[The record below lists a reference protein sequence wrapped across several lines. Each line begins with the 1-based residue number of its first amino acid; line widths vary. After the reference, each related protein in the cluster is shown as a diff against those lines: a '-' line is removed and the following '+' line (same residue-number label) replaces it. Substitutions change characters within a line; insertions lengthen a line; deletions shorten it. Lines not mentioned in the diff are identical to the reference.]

1 LISHNKI
8 FDYPDFRTTKKNLA
22 MKATTKDSSK
32 DSSNNLV
39 WSGRRHLLDTKDLT
53 LNEVEYLFD
62 LARKFDAG
70 GAKAVPLPAV
80 ILGRTVA
87 NVFYENSTRTRSSFE
102 IAGKTMGLN
111 VINLDVGTSSVK
123 KGETIED
130 TGRALKAM
138 RVDIVVQRHA
148 SSGTAHQMAQ
158 LFGDTMHI
166 INAGDGANAHPTQAL
181 LDALTMQEIR
191 GDLRGA
197 KVAIIGDVTH
207 SRVARSNLWLLK
219 LLGAEVHFAGPPTLM
234 PKDMEALGSKVHKRV
249 EDALRDADFVIV
261 LRLQLERQQS
271 GLIPSI
277 DEYAQF
283 YRVDHKRLSLAKP
296 GVKVMHPGPMNR
308 DIEIT
313 DSLADDPQFSL
324 VERQVAN
331 GLAIRLAC
339 FYALYTTH
347 KSS

>member
-1 LISHNKI
+1 MKERQVS
-8 FDYPDFRTTKKNLA
+8 A
-22 MKATTKDSSK
+22 MKVTSNAKSMNSS
-32 DSSNNLV
+32 SNLV

-53 LNEVEYLFD
+53 LQEVEYLFD

-70 GAKAVPLPAV
+70 GPKAVPLPAV
-80 ILGRTVA
+80 VLGRTVA

-111 VINLDVGTSSVK
+111 VINLDVATSSVK

-130 TGRALKAM
+130 TGRTLKAM
-138 RVDIVVQRHA
+138 RVDIVVQRHS

-191 GDLRGA
+191 GNLRGA
-197 KVAIIGDVTH
+197 KVAIIGDVAH

-234 PKDMEALGSKVHKRV
+234 PKHMATLGCYVHKRV
-249 EDALRDADFVIV
+249 EDAVKDSDFVMV

-271 GLIPSI
+271 GLIPSL
-277 DEYAQF
+277 DEYAFF
-283 YRVDHKRLSLAKP
+283 YRIDHARIALAKP

-313 DSLADDPQFSL
+313 DSLADDPAFSL

-347 KSS
+347 KLS